1 MACVKK
7 SLSYRM
13 SMRKDCGGI
22 YIIRGV
28 ACYVHLEACEED
40 YSPCADAMIA
50 VNARGE
56 EAL

>member
-1 MACVKK
+1 
-7 SLSYRM
+7 M